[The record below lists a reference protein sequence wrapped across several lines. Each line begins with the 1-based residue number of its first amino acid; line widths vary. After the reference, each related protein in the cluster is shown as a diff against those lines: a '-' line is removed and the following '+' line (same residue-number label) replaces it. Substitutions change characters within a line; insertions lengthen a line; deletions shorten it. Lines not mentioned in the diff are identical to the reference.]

1 MGPTCSAGLPI
12 LLSPQRCVLVTGSF
26 SKPEPCDSPD
36 LGCACPSLGEPSAI
50 KEEDLVVWVDPLDGT
65 KEYTEGLLDTVTVL
79 IGIAYE
85 GKAIA
90 GIINQPYYNYQVLLP
105 TTRLLDT

>member
-1 MGPTCSAGLPI
+1 MGPTCSAGLHI

-50 KEEDLVVWVDPLDGT
+50 KEEDNLQWTSRFSYSYLCEKQVPMRKLNPTAQDYP
-65 KEYTEGLLDTVTVL
+65 VTQRL
-79 IGIAYE
+79 WH
-85 GKAIA
+85 K
-90 GIINQPYYNYQVLLP
+90 
-105 TTRLLDT
+105 TTSSKQA